1 MDSMKI
7 MACLAKAMETDVDT
21 LLQMPPASDLSKAGL
36 ESIKFIQF
44 IVLLEEEMG
53 ITVRDSDLLLT
64 NFNTREKLF
73 ATLSKYEGQN
83 TALKKCL
90 VVDCDNVLWLGVAA
104 EDGVDQ
110 IRIETEQLRFQ
121 NLLVELYERG
131 VLLCLCSKN
140 EDGILQQVWEAHPDM
155 PLKRRHIIRE
165 KVNWKD
171 KADNIRD
178 LACEL
183 NLALDSFVFV
193 DDQAYELGLIQL
205 YLPQVEIVQ
214 ADYSHP
220 EFIEYVASLFTNARE
235 AGSLNRTELYRQQK
249 ERERMKARFYTR
261 NEYNAYLQTEVDCRL
276 ARREDCERL
285 SELSMR
291 TNQFN
296 LAQSRYTPED
306 LCRLLGDPKYHIFC
320 LSAKDRFGDM
330 GIVAMAVLRED
341 TSSCLLEGMMLSCR
355 AFGRGFETILLEK
368 VKRAAG
374 TKALQGRY
382 VKNAKNAR
390 YEGYYSDNGIS
401 TMQS

>member
-121 NLLVELYERG
+121 NLLVDLYERG

-178 LACEL
+178 LA
-183 NLALDSFVFV
+183 
-193 DDQAYELGLIQL
+193 
-205 YLPQVEIVQ
+205 
-214 ADYSHP
+214 
-220 EFIEYVASLFTNARE
+220 
-235 AGSLNRTELYRQQK
+235 
-249 ERERMKARFYTR
+249 
-261 NEYNAYLQTEVDCRL
+261 
-276 ARREDCERL
+276 
-285 SELSMR
+285 
-291 TNQFN
+291 
-296 LAQSRYTPED
+296 
-306 LCRLLGDPKYHIFC
+306 
-320 LSAKDRFGDM
+320 
-330 GIVAMAVLRED
+330 
-341 TSSCLLEGMMLSCR
+341 
-355 AFGRGFETILLEK
+355 
-368 VKRAAG
+368 
-374 TKALQGRY
+374 
-382 VKNAKNAR
+382 
-390 YEGYYSDNGIS
+390 
-401 TMQS
+401 

>member
-1 MDSMKI
+1 MDSTKI

-53 ITVRDSDLLLT
+53 IAIRDSDLLLT

-73 ATLSKYEGQN
+73 ATLSKYEEQD
-83 TALKKCL
+83 TTLKKCL

-110 IRIETEQLRFQ
+110 IRIEADQLRFQ
-121 NLLVELYERG
+121 NLLVDLYKRG
-131 VLLCLCSKN
+131 ALLCLCSKN
-140 EDGILQQVWEAHPDM
+140 EDDILRQVWEAHPDM

-165 KVNWKD
+165 KVNWRD
-171 KADNIRD
+171 KADNIRE

-193 DDQAYELGLIQL
+193 DDQAYELGLTQL

-220 EFIEYVASLFTNARE
+220 EFIEYVASLFTNLVE
-235 AGSLNRTELYRQQK
+235 AGSVNRTELYRQQK
-249 ERERMKARFYTR
+249 ERERMKARFYTLD
-261 NEYNAYLQTEVDCRL
+261 EYNAYLQTEVDCRL
-276 ARREDCERL
+276 AGQGDCERL

-296 LAQSRYTPED
+296 LAQSRYSPED
-306 LCRLLGDPKYHIFC
+306 LSRLLEDPKYHIFC

-341 TSSCLLEGMMLSCR
+341 ASSCLLEGMMLSCR
-355 AFGRGFETILLEK
+355 AFGRDFETILLEN
-368 VKRAAG
+368 VKKAAG
-374 TKALQGRY
+374 TKALRGRY

-390 YEGYYSDNGIS
+390 YETYYSDNGIS
-401 TMQS
+401 TV

>member
-7 MACLAKAMETDVDT
+7 MGCLARTMETDVDT
-21 LLQMPPASDLSKAGL
+21 LLQMPPTSDLSKAGL

-53 ITVRDSDLLLT
+53 ITVRDSDLLVS

-73 ATLSKYEGQN
+73 ATLSKYEEQN

-104 EDGVDQ
+104 EDGVEQ
-110 IRIETEQLRFQ
+110 IRIEAEQLRFQ
-121 NLLVELYERG
+121 NLLVDLYERG

-140 EDGILQQVWEAHPDM
+140 DGDILQQVWEAHPDM

-171 KADNIRD
+171 KADNIRE

-183 NLALDSFVFV
+183 NLGLDSFVFV
-193 DDQAYELGLIQL
+193 DDQPYELGLAQL
-205 YLPQVEIVQ
+205 FLPQVEVVQ
-214 ADYSHP
+214 ADYGHP
-220 EFIEYVASLFTNARE
+220 EFIEYVASLFTNFA
-235 AGSLNRTELYRQQK
+235 ASGGVNRTELYRQQK
-249 ERERMKARFYTR
+249 ERERMKARFYTLH
-261 NEYNAYLQTEVDCRL
+261 EYNAYLQTEVDCRL
-276 ARREDCERL
+276 ARREDCDRL

-306 LCRLLGDPKYHIFC
+306 LYRLLEDPNYHIFC

-330 GIVAMAVLRED
+330 GIVAMAVLREEAAD
-341 TSSCLLEGMMLSCR
+341 CVLEGLMVSCR
-355 AFGRGFETILLEK
+355 VFGRGFETILLDT
-368 VKRAAG
+368 VKQAAG
-374 TKALQGRY
+374 TKTLRGRY
-382 VKNAKNAR
+382 IKNAKNAR
-390 YEGYYSDNGIS
+390 YEAYYPDNGIL
-401 TMQS
+401 TV